1 MRYTDMHCDTL
12 EWAFFHDRKD
22 IWDLPETMFDFR
34 RFREA
39 GGAVQFTAVFF
50 PPEGI
55 PDDLLYFDTARKTL
69 LDTVAAHSDVLSLV
83 RGRDS
88 YLEAV
93 GKGKSAA
100 LLTLEDG
107 RAIGGR
113 HEMLDHFY
121 ERDVRL
127 ITLTWNF
134 ENCLG
139 FPNSSDPEVMRK
151 GLKPF
156 GKETVERMASLG
168 MIVDVSHLSD
178 GGFHDVADIVRGPF
192 LASHSDCRALS
203 PNQRNLTD
211 RMIRILAEHGGI
223 MGMNFYP
230 PFLDPSEDPVCTAE
244 IIVRHMR
251 HAADVGGTGVVA
263 LGTDFDG
270 ISGRVEVSS
279 PGSME
284 LLWDAMKRGGFT
296 EEEIDRI
303 AFGNADRFLKDVL
316 K

>member
-12 EWAFFHDRKD
+12 EWAYFHDRND
-22 IWDLPETMFDFR
+22 IWDLGETMFDFR

-50 PPEGI
+50 PPDRI
-55 PDDLLYFDTARKTL
+55 PDDLAYFDTARRTL
-69 LDTVAAHSDVLSLV
+69 LDTVDAHRDVLSII

-88 YLEAV
+88 YKEAM
-93 GKGKSAA
+93 KAGKSAA

-107 RAIGGR
+107 RAVGGR
-113 HEMLDHFY
+113 QEMLDFFF

-134 ENCLG
+134 ENCFG
-139 FPNSSDPEVMRK
+139 FPNSSDPEIMRK

-156 GKETVERMASLG
+156 GKESVARMEALG

-178 GGFHDVADIVRGPF
+178 GGFRDVADIVKGPF

-211 RMIRILAEHGGI
+211 EMIRTLAEHGGI

-230 PFLDPSEDPVCTAE
+230 PFLDPSMDPVCTAE
-244 IIVRHMR
+244 VIVRHMR
-251 HAADVGGTGVVA
+251 HAADAGGIGVVA

-270 ISGRVEVSS
+270 ISGKVEINS
-279 PGSME
+279 PGRME

-296 EEEIDRI
+296 EGEIDRI
-303 AFGNADRFLKDVL
+303 AFGNADRFLSDVL